1 FYCRGSGWRGVGWYP
16 GDTDEGAA
24 HGADD
29 VVSGLVRRN
38 QGDISG
44 IFRIRRPRPARE
56 NDHMSTASPTAASRQ
71 PRTTVAAFLT
81 SSVAG
86 VTHGLF
92 SLYWFMGGSLLTDT
106 VSAQFAL
113 LADRRWLLLTV
124 AVVKTGFALLPLVLL
139 AGGYERRRPIR
150 VVCWF
155 GATVLLLWGG
165 VNTVTSNLVLAGFIQ
180 PSDD

>member
-1 FYCRGSGWRGVGWYP
+1 
-16 GDTDEGAA
+16 
-24 HGADD
+24 
-29 VVSGLVRRN
+29 
-38 QGDISG
+38 
-44 IFRIRRPRPARE
+44 
-56 NDHMSTASPTAASRQ
+56 
-71 PRTTVAAFLT
+71 FLT

-86 VTHGLF
+86 VTHALF

-106 VSAQFAL
+106 VSAQLAL
-113 LADRRWLLLTV
+113 LADRHWLLLTV

-139 AGGYERRRPIR
+139 ARRYQRRRPVR

-180 PSDD
+180 PSDDYDRLGMAGHAWLWDPLFLLWGGALIIGLMCSRGRAVVTLGSADSRTAAR